1 MKYLVEKKFLKD
13 LQLLPKEVKKSVAD
27 FFMHVQSI
35 NGFNEIQG
43 LEKLTGFKIYY
54 RYRIGAYRVGI
65 AFRDETIIFLRVL
78 HRREIYRN
86 FP

>member
-13 LQLLPKEVKKSVAD
+13 LQPLSKELKKSVAD
-27 FFMHVQSI
+27 FFLHVEKAKR
-35 NGFNEIQG
+35 FNEIQNI
-43 LEKLTGFKIYY
+43 EKLTGYKIYY
-54 RYRIGAYRVGI
+54 RYRIGNYRVGF

-78 HRREIYRN
+78 DRKEIYRN

>member
-1 MKYLVEKKFLKD
+1 MEYLVEKNFLKD
-13 LQLLPKEVKKSVAD
+13 LQRLPKEVKKSVAD
-27 FFMHVQSI
+27 FFHVQNI

-54 RYRIGAYRVGI
+54 RYRIGDYRVGI
-65 AFRDETIIFLRVL
+65 AFRNETIIFLRVL